1 MSTLARAL
9 IAQIEAATRAGDFGA
24 VGKTLA
30 RCATGVMQGEFDA
43 DEAGLIL
50 RAAREANYAL
60 RSAARRMEL
69 IDKAAK
75 AAGTRRRADQA
86 RVALTLDQ
94 IKGFDD
100 RNWTTQLLVA
110 GNAQKGR
117 LRKGKGR

>member
-1 MSTLARAL
+1 MSTLGRAL

-24 VGKTLA
+24 VGKMLA
-30 RCATGVMQGEFDA
+30 RCATGVMEDEFDA
-43 DEAGLIL
+43 RQAGLIL
-50 RAAREANYAL
+50 RAAREANFAL
-60 RSAARRMEL
+60 RNVARRMEL

-100 RNWTTQLLVA
+100 RNWTTQLLAA
-110 GNAQKGR
+110 GNNQKRR
-117 LRKGKGR
+117 LRKGKGG